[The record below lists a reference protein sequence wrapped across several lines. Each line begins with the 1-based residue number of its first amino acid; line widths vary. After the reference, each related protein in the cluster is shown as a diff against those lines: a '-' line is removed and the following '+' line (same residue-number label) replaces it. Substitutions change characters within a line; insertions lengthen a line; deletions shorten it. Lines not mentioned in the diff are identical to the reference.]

1 IIIIHQELALA
12 PQLSIAENM
21 FLGNEVAD
29 GGVIDW
35 YQTTA
40 RAREF
45 MAKVGLKE
53 SPLALITN
61 IGVGKQQLVE
71 IAKALTLKARL
82 LIFDEPTAA
91 LGGDE
96 TDRLFEQIARL
107 KAEGVTFIYISHRL
121 DEIARI
127 ADRVAV
133 LRDGQLVA

>member
-1 IIIIHQELALA
+1 CSPTLRMVLI
-12 PQLSIAENM
+12 LSLRSPGSSTISAENM

-71 IAKALTLKARL
+71 IAKALAKKVKL
-82 LIFDEPTAA
+82 LI
-91 LGGDE
+91 
-96 TDRLFEQIARL
+96 
-107 KAEGVTFIYISHRL
+107 L
-121 DEIARI
+121 D
-127 ADRVAV
+127 
-133 LRDGQLVA
+133 

>member
-1 IIIIHQELALA
+1 A

-61 IGVGKQQLVE
+61 IGVGKQQPVE
-71 IAKALTLKARL
+71 NAKALAKKVKL
-82 LIFDEPTAA
+82 LILDEPTSSLNEKDSQA
-91 LGGDE
+91 
-96 TDRLFEQIARL
+96 
-107 KAEGVTFIYISHRL
+107 
-121 DEIARI
+121 
-127 ADRVAV
+127 
-133 LRDGQLVA
+133 